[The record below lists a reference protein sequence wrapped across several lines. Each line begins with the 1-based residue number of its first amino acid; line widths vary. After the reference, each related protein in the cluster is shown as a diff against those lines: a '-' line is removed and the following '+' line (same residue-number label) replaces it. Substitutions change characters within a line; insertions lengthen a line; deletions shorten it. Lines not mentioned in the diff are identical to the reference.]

1 MYEKLTFFRVSP
13 PPCLPYSS
21 PQASH
26 TLGQRLSDA
35 AFAGDLEKL
44 AALLADPTVNV
55 DSPDNVSEESP
66 LAEAYP

>member
-1 MYEKLTFFRVSP
+1 MKNSHFFASRPLLVFP
-13 PPCLPYSS
+13 TS